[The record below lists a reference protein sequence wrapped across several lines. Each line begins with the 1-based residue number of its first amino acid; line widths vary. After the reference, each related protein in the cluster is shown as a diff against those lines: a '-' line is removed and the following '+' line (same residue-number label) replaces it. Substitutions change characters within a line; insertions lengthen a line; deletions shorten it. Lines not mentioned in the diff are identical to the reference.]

1 MHHETVTIAL
11 PKWTENFLSTQDKT
25 FLDIEQRMSLA
36 LELAKLNI
44 EHKTGGPFAAA
55 IFEQQTG
62 KLISVGV
69 NLVTSTNCSIAH
81 AEIVAIAIAQKKLET
96 FDLYADNTP
105 RQLVTTTEPCAM
117 CLGAIPWSGIRSVV
131 CGAKD
136 EDARQIGFDEGA
148 KPKDWID
155 QLKNRN
161 IEVTRNIKRQQAIE
175 ILRSYVNHGGKIY
188 NPKKNG

>member
-1 MHHETVTIAL
+1 MTHEKITITL
-11 PKWTENFLSTQDKT
+11 PTWVENFLSTQDK
-25 FLDIEQRMSLA
+25 FFDGIEHRMSLA
-36 LELAKLNI
+36 LEMARLNI
-44 EHKTGGPFAAA
+44 QNNTGGPFAAA

-69 NLVTSTNCSIAH
+69 NLVTSVNCSIAH

-96 FDLYADNTP
+96 FDLYADNTR

-117 CLGAIPWSGIRSVV
+117 CLGAIPWSGISSIV

-155 QLKNRN
+155 QLKKRN
-161 IEVTRNIKRQQAIE
+161 IEVTRNIKRRQAIE
-175 ILRSYVNHGGKIY
+175 ILRSYLDHGGKIY
-188 NPKKNG
+188 NPKKN

>member
-1 MHHETVTIAL
+1 MLNEKITIAL
-11 PKWTENFLSTQDKT
+11 PAWVEKFLSTQDKT
-25 FLDIEQRMSLA
+25 FADIEQRMSLA

-55 IFEQQTG
+55 IFEQHTG

-81 AEIVAIAIAQKKLET
+81 AEIVTIALAQKKLET

-117 CLGAIPWSGIRSVV
+117 CLGAIPWSGVRSLV
-131 CGAKD
+131 CGATD
-136 EDARQIGFDEGA
+136 ADARETGFDEGA
-148 KPKDWID
+148 KPVDWVD
-155 QLKNRN
+155 QLRKRN
-161 IEVTRNIKRQQAIE
+161 IDVTQNIRRKEAIE
-175 ILRSYVNHGGKIY
+175 TLKSYLNHGGQIY
-188 NPKKNG
+188 NPTEL